1 MKKAKPVKRNR
12 AAELLKKDNKKKV
25 KSLPN
30 KSIPM
35 GGGPFVGRS
44 TTG

>member
-1 MKKAKPVKRNR
+1 MRKSKPVK
-12 AAELLKKDNKKKV
+12 KPIIDKKKKV

-30 KSIPM
+30 KAIPM
-35 GGGPFVGRS
+35 GGGPFVGRH

>member
-1 MKKAKPVKRNR
+1 MKDKKQKSKPQKLP
-12 AAELLKKDNKKKV
+12 EINKKKKT

-35 GGGPFVGRS
+35 GGGPFVGRH

>member
-1 MKKAKPVKRNR
+1 MKKKAI
-12 AAELLKKDNKKKV
+12 KKLVIKKKKL

-30 KSIPM
+30 KPIPL
-35 GGGPFVGRS
+35 GGGPFVGRH

>member
-1 MKKAKPVKRNR
+1 MKK
-12 AAELLKKDNKKKV
+12 KKSKTQKLSTKTLDKKKKV

-30 KSIPM
+30 KPISM
-35 GGGPFVGRS
+35 GGGPFVGRH

>member
-1 MKKAKPVKRNR
+1 MKKKTQRIPKVK
-12 AAELLKKDNKKKV
+12 NKKI

-30 KSIPM
+30 KPIPL
-35 GGGPFVGRS
+35 GEGPFVGRH

>member
-1 MKKAKPVKRNR
+1 MKKDKQVKRNR

-25 KSLPN
+25 KSPPN
-30 KSIPM
+30 KPIPM
-35 GGGPFVGRS
+35 GGGPFVGRH

>member
-1 MKKAKPVKRNR
+1 MKKDEKVKRNR
-12 AAELLKKDNKKKV
+12 AAEMLKKDNKKKV

-30 KSIPM
+30 KPIPM
-35 GGGPFVGRS
+35 GGGPFAGRH